1 MKGLTKAKLLW
12 LVVATFSTFDLGNMT
27 DDTYGIT
34 NGIALRKPWYIQ
46 FISSFCMSTDQCH
59 VQMSEWMFLHATFC
73 ITIPISRKNKA
84 QSRDYAILVSNEF
97 FVVHSTIDS
106 TVWTDSVK
114 RSDVTR
120 WKKVIYP
127 LPHTSFCE
135 TRWLRSVK
143 ARLYKTPLPYFI
155 VLWGQGHW
163 VSQNSVKRRD
173 APWTIFNSYSL
184 KRMLEWPPS
193 TILHWEGDVA

>member
-1 MKGLTKAKLLW
+1 MVSPMALPWENLGIFSLSLHSAWALTNAMFRW
-12 LVVATFSTFDLGNMT
+12 VSEC
-27 DDTYGIT
+27 
-34 NGIALRKPWYIQ
+34 
-46 FISSFCMSTDQCH
+46 SFTPLS
-59 VQMSEWMFLHATFC
+59 
-73 ITIPISRKNKA
+73 
-84 QSRDYAILVSNEF
+84 AILVSNEF

-135 TRWLRSVK
+135 TLWLRSVK

-173 APWTIFNSYSL
+173 PPWTIFNNYSL
-184 KRMLEWPPS
+184 KTTLEWP
-193 TILHWEGDVA
+193 TIFHWEGDVA